1 MRAPI
6 YDFVKKY
13 ADSGSI
19 RAHMPGH
26 KGRSRL
32 GAEELDITEI
42 RGAESLYDA
51 VGIIRES
58 EENAEALFGAR
69 TVYSAEGSSLS
80 IRGML
85 ATAVRYAASRGRKP
99 VILAAR
105 NVHKS
110 FVYGAGLLDIGV
122 EWIYG
127 DSYLACEISE
137 DELIRRIDE
146 VEPIAVYITTPDY
159 LGNMA
164 DVRKIA
170 DICHERGVLL
180 LVDSAHGSYLRFL
193 KDSLYPTDLG
203 ADMCVSSAH
212 KTLPVLTGGGYL
224 HVSES
229 APRELWEYARSSM
242 ELFGS
247 TSPSFLILQS
257 LDICNVE
264 LASGYSERIAA
275 FAERIADAKRK
286 LNTGGY
292 LLAGEE
298 PLKIT
303 VLAKEYGYLG
313 TELAALL
320 EKLGISPEFFDR
332 DHLVLMLTPD
342 IRDGELSKIV
352 DALLGIER
360 RTPITSRPPI
370 PAVSREAMSLR
381 AALLSP
387 FETVPV
393 SNSVGRI
400 LATASVGCPPAVP
413 IAISGEVIDERVRDA
428 FLYYGIDRVSVVK
441 E

>member
-85 ATAVRYAASRGRKP
+85 ATAVRYAASRGRRP

-193 KDSLYPTDLG
+193 KDSLYPTDIG

-224 HVSES
+224 HISES

-313 TELAALL
+313 TELAALV
-320 EKLGISPEFFDR
+320 EKLGISPEFSDR

-352 DALLGIER
+352 NALLGIER

-400 LATASVGCPPAVP
+400 LATASVGCPPAIP

>member
-313 TELAALL
+313 TELAALV
-320 EKLGISPEFFDR
+320 EKLGISPEFSDR